1 MTLSTTEADRAL
13 VRRFALLYMKA
24 STVES
29 ERKAAEFGEKAD
41 HLEREILTLLLMLRS
56 TAETLTAQL
65 TALRPDPAWDGV
77 THHANCYAAKGH
89 HECAVAEA
97 NRLREKVQEMNRRC
111 SRMEAGLTVK
121 VEEVRR
127 AGPSLGR
134 ALSASACVM
143 YEAQRDR
150 ARAQLATA
158 KEHIVALRGFS
169 DHDVGCLLGDACNC
183 GLSAL
188 LRSTNTEGE

>member
-89 HECAVAEA
+89 HECAVAEV

-134 ALSASACVM
+134 ALAAAACVM

-150 ARAQLATA
+150 ARAQLAGIGEYVQHKMDCHA
-158 KEHIVALRGFS
+158 HPLYPQGNGECS
-169 DHDVGCLLGDACNC
+169 C
-183 GLSAL
+183 GLAEL
-188 LRSTNTEGE
+188 EGVA